1 MRKRVYEYDSATIR
15 QALEQLTDYLGKKH
29 YAPDSI
35 RMYGNYTGYF
45 LAWAERDNLPAREV
59 RYPDLLSYIHHLQDS
74 GRSARQINMM
84 LVAIR
89 HYYTMLARKKQ
100 VKKNPASGLILRG
113 VVQAVPSDLL
123 SRDELDQLYER
134 YPVVNLRSARNKIMV
149 GLLVYQAVTTQEL
162 SLLRTEHVNLASA
175 TLQVPESKR
184 ITGQGGLKGRVLK
197 LQASQI
203 LPLQEYLTVGRP
215 QILDDISS
223 DRYFYRPTRKPA
235 KIDYEA
241 IQQQLFFSLNGS
253 ASIKASLKPLMVDL
267 SKLNPSVK
275 HAKQLRASVITEWV
289 KQYDIRRVQYLA
301 GHNSITST
309 QRYQSANLEE
319 LQEVVSLHHPL
330 Q

>member
-1 MRKRVYEYDSATIR
+1 MKKKDYEFTSPAI
-15 QALEQLTDYLGKKH
+15 QAAQEQLTDYLGKKH

-35 RMYGNYTGYF
+35 RTYRNYVGYF
-45 LAWAERDNLPAREV
+45 LAWTEQDNLPATEV
-59 RYPDLLSYIHHLQDS
+59 RYADLLAYVHHLQDS
-74 GRSARQINMM
+74 GRSARQINLM
-84 LVAIR
+84 LVAVR

-100 VKKNPASGLILRG
+100 VKKNPAAGLILRG
-113 VVQAVPSDLL
+113 VVQSIPSDLL
-123 SRDELDQLYER
+123 SRDELDQLYES
-134 YPVVNLRSARNKIMV
+134 YPVVNLRSTRNKIMV
-149 GLLVYQAVTTQEL
+149 GLLVHQAVTTQEL

-203 LPLQEYLTVGRP
+203 LPLQEYLTVSRP
-215 QILDDISS
+215 QMLDDIRSG
-223 DRYFYRPTRKPA
+223 RLFYRPTRKPA
-235 KIDYEA
+235 NIDYEA

-253 ASIKASLKPLMVDL
+253 GFIKPSLTSLMIEL
-267 SKLNPSVK
+267 RKLNPSVK

-289 KQYDIRRVQYLA
+289 KQYDIRRVQYMA
-301 GHNSITST
+301 GHNSIAST